1 MNILVVRLGAMGD
14 IIHALPAVA
23 SLKQIPGAR
32 IAWVMDPRW
41 IPLVEGNPDVDEI
54 VPLNRRDWNSVREC
68 WSRLRGEH
76 FDVAVDLQGLL
87 KSAAVIAAAG
97 ADRTVGFER
106 GQARESA
113 AALFYSQ
120 KVLTKSV
127 HVVDRYIEL
136 AVAAGAANLRRSF
149 WLPHAAPEG
158 SLPKRPFVF
167 CCPLAGWRSKQ
178 WPREYYVELA
188 DRLAAAGYPLVVNG
202 PEGARADLDS
212 ITGAHAHFSGIG
224 GLVDATRRAA
234 TVVGV
239 DSGPLH
245 LAAALGRPGVAIF
258 GPTDPARNGPYG
270 GTFTVLRDPGAIT
283 TYKRS
288 EETDPAMRAV
298 RPQAVFDAL
307 IPKLTGEVAE

>member
-32 IAWVMDPRW
+32 ITWVMDPRW
-41 IPLVEGNPDVDEI
+41 TPLIEGNPDVDQT
-54 VPLNRRDWNSVREC
+54 LTLDRRDWNSVREC
-68 WSRLRGEH
+68 WSKLRSAH
-76 FDVAVDLQGLL
+76 FDIAVDLQGLL

-97 ADRTVGFER
+97 ADLTIGFER

-120 KVLTKSV
+120 KLLTKSV

-136 AVAAGAANLRRSF
+136 AMAAGAANLRRSF
-149 WLPHAAPEG
+149 WLPSAEAEG
-158 SLPKRPFVF
+158 SLPKRPFVL

-178 WPREYYVELA
+178 WPQEYYRELA
-188 DRLAAAGYPLVVNG
+188 RRLDKAGYALVVNG
-202 PEGARADLDS
+202 PESARPELEALPGAQ
-212 ITGAHAHFSGIG
+212 AHISGIG
-224 GLVDATRRAA
+224 GLIDATRRATA
-234 TVVGV
+234 IVGV

-245 LAAALGRPGVAIF
+245 LAAALGKRGVAIF

-270 GTFTVLRDPGAIT
+270 GAFTVLRDPGAAT

-288 EETDPAMRAV
+288 DEIHPSMRAIC
-298 RPQAVFDAL
+298 PQAVFAAL
-307 IPKLTGEVAE
+307 LAKLA

>member
-23 SLKQIPGAR
+23 SLKGIPGAH
-32 IAWVMDPRW
+32 ITWVMDPRW
-41 IPLVEGNPDVDEI
+41 TPLIDGNPDVDET
-54 VPLNRRDWNSVREC
+54 VTMNRRDWNSVRHC
-68 WSRLRGEH
+68 WSRLRSAR
-76 FDVAVDLQGLL
+76 FDIAVDLQGLL

-97 ADRTVGFER
+97 ADRTIGFDR

-120 KVLTKSV
+120 KILTKST

-136 AVAAGAANLRRSF
+136 AMAAGAANLRRSF
-149 WLPHAAPEG
+149 WLPSAEAEG

-178 WPREYYVELA
+178 WPQEYYRELA
-188 DRLAAAGYPLVVNG
+188 RRLDEAGYALVVNG
-202 PEGARADLDS
+202 PENARSELEAIPGAQ
-212 ITGAHAHFSGIG
+212 THFSGIG
-224 GLVDATRRAA
+224 GLIDATRRASA
-234 TVVGV
+234 IVGV

-245 LAAALGRPGVAIF
+245 LAAALGKPGVAIF

-270 GTFTVLRDPGAIT
+270 GSFTVLRDPGAIT

-288 EETDPAMRAV
+288 EEIHPSMRAIG
-298 RPQAVFDAL
+298 PQAVFEAL
-307 IPKLTGEVAE
+307 LPKLA

>member
-1 MNILVVRLGAMGD
+1 MNIVVVRLGAMGD

-23 SLKQIPGAR
+23 ALKQIPGAR
-32 IAWVMDPRW
+32 ITWVMDPRW
-41 IPLVEGNPDVDEI
+41 TPLIDGNPDVDET
-54 VPLNRRDWNSVREC
+54 VTLNRRDWNSVREC
-68 WSRLRGEH
+68 WSRLRSAH
-76 FDVAVDLQGLL
+76 FDIAVDLQGLL

-106 GQARESA
+106 EQARESA

-120 KVLTKSV
+120 RVLTKSV

-149 WLPHAAPEG
+149 WLPSAASEG

-178 WPREYYVELA
+178 WPREYYGELA
-188 DRLAAAGYPLVVNG
+188 ERLAEAGYSLVVNG
-202 PEGARADLDS
+202 PESARSELERIPDAL
-212 ITGAHAHFSGIG
+212 AHFSGIG
-224 GLVDATRRAA
+224 GLIDATRRAA
-234 TVVGV
+234 AVVGV

-258 GPTDPARNGPYG
+258 GPTDPARHGPYG
-270 GTFTVLRDPGAIT
+270 STFTVLRDPGATT

-288 EETDPAMRAV
+288 DEMHPGMRAI

-307 IPKLTGEVAE
+307 LPRLAAEVAG